1 MKPQQ
6 PAIFHCMVLS
16 SVEYIR
22 ILQMRRLKSQ
32 LIMYFNLLLI
42 LRRGFF
48 IFQIRKDDWVNKLIN
63 LVKEV
68 VFYARGCS
76 FAGSFIRPKD

>member
-42 LRRGFF
+42 LRRRFF
-48 IFQIRKDDWVNKLIN
+48 I

-68 VFYARGCS
+68 LFYDRGCS
-76 FAGSFIRPKD
+76 FAGPFVRPKD

>member
-22 ILQMRRLKSQ
+22 IHSDETAE
-32 LIMYFNLLLI
+32 ITANLCISPSSHLEK
-42 LRRGFF
+42 RVF
-48 IFQIRKDDWVNKLIN
+48 IFSQERMIENYL
-63 LVKEV
+63 
-68 VFYARGCS
+68 
-76 FAGSFIRPKD
+76 